1 MNDFNLVLTIITIAV
16 VVGAAMGGFAYLT
29 LLERKIAA
37 WVQDRKGPNRVG
49 PLGLFQPL
57 ADGGKFLFKEEV
69 VPRYVD
75 RLFYMLG
82 PCIATMMAL
91 LALAVVPFGRTTTPP
106 ELVNRWPDLTPAQKT
121 KATQVAAERLKVSPD
136 QAKPPDVLDRPGPI
150 WPQTT
155 TEQALVEA
163 ADEVYAAAQDPPQPS
178 YKERLEEYNGTYQ
191 FVIAPHVNIGIV
203 FVFAVGSLTVYA
215 IILGGWS
222 SNNKYSMLGSL
233 RASAQIIS
241 YEIPMGMSVLGVML
255 LAGSLNLERIID
267 WQVQHGWNFLYQP
280 LGMLLFITAI
290 FAECNRLP
298 FDLPECEQELVAGYH
313 TEYSGMKFALFM
325 IGEYTHVITTSFL
338 VMILFFGGWHL
349 PFLAD
354 VGGVGGAILKLAI
367 LCGKMFL
374 FILFYMMVRWTLPR
388 FRFDQLMGLA
398 WKVLLPLALLNLVAV
413 LVIKQLGWTPWILLP
428 VSLVILVGAAYVTL
442 LMPKPP
448 ARPGRTIK
456 GQLTTAATAAR

>member
-1 MNDFNLVLTIITIAV
+1 MGDFNLLLSIITIAV
-16 VVGAAMGGFAYLT
+16 VVGVVLGGFAYLT
-29 LLERKIAA
+29 LLERWIAA

-49 PLGLFQPL
+49 PWGLFQPL
-57 ADGGKFLFKEEV
+57 ADGAKFLFKEEV

-91 LALAVVPFGRTTTPP
+91 LALSVVPFGRTTVP
-106 ELVNRWPDLTPAQKT
+106 PDLIDY
-121 KATQVAAERLKVSPD
+121 R
-136 QAKPPDVLDRPGPI
+136 AKLTDPN
-150 WPQTT
+150 
-155 TEQALVEA
+155 
-163 ADEVYAAAQDPPQPS
+163 AAAPPVWPLNQEEELAILKADAEYAKRNNQPT
-178 YKERLEEYNGTYQ
+178 YEEKLAAYNQTYQ
-191 FVIAPHVNIGIV
+191 FVIAPHLDIGIV
-203 FVFAVGSLTVYA
+203 FVFAIGSLTVYA

-241 YEIPMGMSVLGVML
+241 YEIPMGMSILGVVL
-255 LAGSLNLERIID
+255 LTGSLNLERVID
-267 WQVQHGWNFLYQP
+267 HQVNHGWNFLFQP
-280 LGMLLFITAI
+280 LAALLFITAV

-338 VMILFFGGWHL
+338 VMVLFFGGWHL

-354 VGGVGGAILKLAI
+354 VGGVGGIILKLII

-374 FILFYMMVRWTLPR
+374 FIIFYMMVRWTLPR

-398 WKVLLPLALLNLVAV
+398 WKVLLPLALANLVAV
-413 LVIKQLGWTPWILLP
+413 LVVKHLMVVFDAPGLVWVLLP

-442 LMPKPP
+442 LLPKPP
-448 ARPGRTIK
+448 ASTSRYVK
-456 GQLTTAATAAR
+456 GQLTTAAPVAR